1 MLLLSSAPPFA
12 ARSFL
17 SRRGREKGKGK
28 LSRST
33 EILDKVLE
41 YPIN

>member
-1 MLLLSSAPPFA
+1 MLSSDPPFVA
-12 ARSFL
+12 HFFL
-17 SRRGREKGKGK
+17 SSRGREKGKGK

-41 YPIN
+41 YQIN